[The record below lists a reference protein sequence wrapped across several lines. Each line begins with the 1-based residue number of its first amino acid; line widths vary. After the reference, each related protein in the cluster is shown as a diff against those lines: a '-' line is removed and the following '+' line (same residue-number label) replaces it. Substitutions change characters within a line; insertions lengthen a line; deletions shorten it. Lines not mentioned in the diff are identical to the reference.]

1 MSALA
6 STQFSF
12 QTASL
17 VLAFTM
23 NKNFAS
29 TVTWKNQG
37 GIVWEVGGRFERDGT
52 HVYSWLINAAIWQKP
67 TQYCKVIILPWKISK
82 FKLKKQY
89 RKIDCYAKD
98 GLDSAGVFRIRD
110 SNKIRKGDK
119 ARKKSS
125 WHTGFHWVLQHVY
138 DGWNVTR
145 ETNKPTKTQPFHLTS
160 LHS

>member
-52 HVYSWLINAAIWQKP
+52 HVYSWLINAAI
-67 TQYCKVIILPWKISK
+67 
-82 FKLKKQY
+82 
-89 RKIDCYAKD
+89 
-98 GLDSAGVFRIRD
+98 
-110 SNKIRKGDK
+110 
-119 ARKKSS
+119 
-125 WHTGFHWVLQHVY
+125 
-138 DGWNVTR
+138 
-145 ETNKPTKTQPFHLTS
+145 
-160 LHS
+160 